1 MESRNPVFANSEAFK
16 RGGYATFDDPSPQ
29 TLQDMYDAPAA
40 TPVRTGRMTI
50 DDVVMKT
57 AAMFGV
63 LILTGAVGW
72 WQPGLAFPGLIAG
85 LVLGLIIA
93 FKQSTSPGLIL
104 SYAAAEGLFLG
115 GISRVFESQWEGVVP
130 QAVLGTAGAFAGML
144 VLYRTGRLRATPKFV
159 KMFTVAAI
167 GYLVV
172 AAASFIAALF
182 GVGDGW
188 GFRTGG
194 LGLLICAVGV
204 ALASLSLILDFDY
217 IERGI
222 QQGLPQRFAWFAAFG
237 LVVSLVWLYIELL
250 RLLAILRGE
259 E

>member
-16 RGGYATFDDPSPQ
+16 RGGYATFEDPSPQ
-29 TLQDMYDAPAA
+29 TLQDMYDAPPA

-57 AAMFGV
+57 AALFGV
-63 LILTGAVGW
+63 LVLTGAVGW
-72 WQPGLAFPGLIAG
+72 WQPALALPGLIGG
-85 LVLGLIIA
+85 LVLGLIVS
-93 FKQSTSPGLIL
+93 FKQSTSPGLIIG
-104 SYAAAEGLFLG
+104 YAAAQGLFLG
-115 GISRVFESQWEGVVP
+115 GVSMYFESQWEGIVG

-159 KMFTVAAI
+159 KMFSVALI
-167 GYLVV
+167 GYLFV
-172 AAASFIAALF
+172 ALGSFIAALF

-194 LGLLICAVGV
+194 LGLLICAAGV

-217 IERGI
+217 IERGV
-222 QQGLPQRFAWFAAFG
+222 QQGTPERFAWFAAFG

-250 RLLAILRGE
+250 RLIAILRGE